1 MEIYEFI
8 EGWKKK
14 VMIDK
19 KGKVG
24 MEERDIIIFEKG
36 IMMIV
41 VVKVI
46 IEKILLEWKY
56 REKNEKED

>member
-1 MEIYEFI
+1 
-8 EGWKKK
+8 
-14 VMIDK
+14 MIDK